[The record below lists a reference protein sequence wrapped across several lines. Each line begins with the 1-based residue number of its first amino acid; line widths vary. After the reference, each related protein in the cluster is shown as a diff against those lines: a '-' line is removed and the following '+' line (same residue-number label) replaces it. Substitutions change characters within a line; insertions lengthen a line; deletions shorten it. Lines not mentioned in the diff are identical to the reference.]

1 MSPALMPA
9 ARHAA
14 MHAAWNAWRDDAPMS
29 WLYQRPRPA
38 MAHPPTLRQYL
49 LRTQLLATNAA
60 ALLAL
65 CAAALLAGCA
75 SGPVDERT
83 PQPHGWAD
91 CKRNPYCSSLTGPQW
106 DHRKHTPPYPLPT
119 LPAAAAR
126 DQGQG
131 NRAQR

>member
-1 MSPALMPA
+1 MQPLETPA
-9 ARHAA
+9 AAG
-14 MHAAWNAWRDDAPMS
+14 
-29 WLYQRPRPA
+29 QPA
-38 MAHPPTLRQYL
+38 KQSFGH
-49 LRTQLLATNAA
+49 

-83 PQPHGWAD
+83 PQPRGWAD

-131 NRAQR
+131 SRAQR